1 MKARASGRFDV
12 RRTPQ
17 PQSAEEAEL
26 LARHELAK
34 VFHGDLDAT
43 GTGVML
49 SVGTAV
55 EGSAAY
61 SALEVVRG
69 RLHGRE
75 GSFALQHAG
84 VMTRGAPALS
94 IRVVPDSGTGE
105 LVGLDGTLGIRID
118 AGTHHYDFDY
128 TLPPRD
134 DAL

>member
-1 MKARASGRFDV
+1 MMPRATGRFDV

-17 PQSAEEAEL
+17 AQSPEEGAL
-26 LARHELAK
+26 LARHDLAK
-34 VFHGDLDAT
+34 VFHGDLDAI

-84 VMTRGAPALS
+84 VMTRGAPSLS

-105 LVGLDGTLGIRID
+105 LEGLDGTLAIRIEM
-118 AGTHHYDFDY
+118 GEHHYDFDY
-128 TLPPRD
+128 SLPARD
-134 DAL
+134 DRF